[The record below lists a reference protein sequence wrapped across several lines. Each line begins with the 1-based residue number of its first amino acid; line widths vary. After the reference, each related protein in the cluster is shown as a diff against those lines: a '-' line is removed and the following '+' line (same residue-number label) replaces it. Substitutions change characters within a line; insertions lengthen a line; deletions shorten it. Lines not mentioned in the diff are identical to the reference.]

1 MKFNISILYLY
12 LDLVLIA
19 VPTGQAVSYTMN
31 DYPKFYLNFKS
42 ALHIFREKLNN

>member
-1 MKFNISILYLY
+1 MKFNISISYLY

-31 DYPKFYLNFKS
+31 DYPEFYLNFKS
-42 ALHIFREKLNN
+42 ALHIFREKLIN